1 MSEINNQNRN
11 KLLTNDVKQF
21 MKMKKPRVRS
31 DKQKENDIKLAEKLR
46 EYHKNKREIRN
57 QVITSYIDDVP
68 TEEEL
73 IKEIEQIDELIK
85 LNEEIKEIQQE
96 FQNEAKRMDIFSP
109 TMTITKSK
117 RGRPRKHLFPQ
128 AEEYLKAC
136 NKNA

>member
-11 KLLTNDVKQF
+11 KLLTDDVKQF
-21 MKMKKPRVRS
+21 IKMKKPRVRS

-73 IKEIEQIDELIK
+73 IKEIEKIDELIK
-85 LNEEIKEIQQE
+85 LNEEIKEIKQE
-96 FQNEAKRMDIFSP
+96 FKQEFSP